1 MARGMAHGAKEERR
15 VERSHVHQRAHS
27 RTAAET
33 RLVDHIKSD

>member
-15 VERSHVHQRAHS
+15 VERTHVHQRAHS
-27 RTAAET
+27 RTAAKT